1 MNDIEILEDA
11 LEALERAREV
21 ILSVSATA
29 MNVATLDRAYEGL
42 AMASKSIAD
51 LLNNKQVN
59 RSKKKTRLR

>member
-21 ILSVSATA
+21 IISVSATA
-29 MNVATLDRAYEGL
+29 KNVATLDRAYEGL
-42 AMASKSIAD
+42 AMASKSIAE
-51 LLNNKQVN
+51 LLN